1 MKRIRHRAMIVAVLA
16 ALALCACQAEAP
28 TPAPAATATADTAA
42 TGTAAAESALVA
54 TEVATTMAEPGVQ
67 PDAAG
72 EDARALAGTWTGLLP
87 CADCP
92 GIDETL
98 VLDADGGFVLTD
110 TYRERPDATFV
121 TQGTWALEAEGRHVR
136 LDPGNKDDADRLFA
150 IESGSGSG
158 SDALVRL
165 DPAGKRIDSPFDMRL
180 VRER

>member
-1 MKRIRHRAMIVAVLA
+1 MKRIRHRAMIVAALA

-28 TPAPAATATADTAA
+28 TPAPAAAADTAA
-42 TGTAAAESALVA
+42 TGTAAAEPAPVA

-121 TQGTWALEAEGRHVR
+121 TQGTWALEAEGRQVR

>member
-1 MKRIRHRAMIVAVLA
+1 MKRIRLPAMIIAALA

-28 TPAPAATATADTAA
+28 TPAPAAAADTAA
-42 TGTAAAESALVA
+42 TGTAAAEPAPVA

-67 PDAAG
+67 PDASGA
-72 EDARALAGTWTGLLP
+72 DARALAGTWTGLLP

-150 IESGSGSG
+150 IDSGSG

>member
-1 MKRIRHRAMIVAVLA
+1 MKRIRHRAMIVAALA

-42 TGTAAAESALVA
+42 TGTAAAEPAPVA

-72 EDARALAGTWTGLLP
+72 EDARALAGIWTGLLP

-150 IESGSGSG
+150 IESGSGS
-158 SDALVRL
+158 DALVRL

>member
-1 MKRIRHRAMIVAVLA
+1 MKRIRLPAMIIAALT

-42 TGTAAAESALVA
+42 TGTAAAEPAPVA

>member
-1 MKRIRHRAMIVAVLA
+1 MKRIRHRAMIVAALA

-28 TPAPAATATADTAA
+28 TPAPAATAGTAA
-42 TGTAAAESALVA
+42 TGTVAAEPAPVA

-67 PDAAG
+67 PDASGA
-72 EDARALAGTWTGLLP
+72 DARALAGTWTGLLP

-150 IESGSGSG
+150 IDSGSG

>member
-1 MKRIRHRAMIVAVLA
+1 MKRIRHRAMIVAALA

-28 TPAPAATATADTAA
+28 TPAPAAAADTAA
-42 TGTAAAESALVA
+42 TGTVAAEPALVA

-72 EDARALAGTWTGLLP
+72 ADARALAGTWTGLLP

-150 IESGSGSG
+150 IESGSGS
-158 SDALVRL
+158 DALVRL

>member
-1 MKRIRHRAMIVAVLA
+1 MKRIRHRAMIVAALA

-28 TPAPAATATADTAA
+28 TPAPAAAADTAE
-42 TGTAAAESALVA
+42 TGTVAAEPALVA

-150 IESGSGSG
+150 IESGSGS
-158 SDALVRL
+158 DALVRL

>member
-1 MKRIRHRAMIVAVLA
+1 MKRIRLPAMIIAALT

-42 TGTAAAESALVA
+42 TGTAAAEPAPVA

-72 EDARALAGTWTGLLP
+72 ADARALAGTWTGLLP

>member
-1 MKRIRHRAMIVAVLA
+1 MKRIRHRAMIVAALA

-67 PDAAG
+67 PDASGA
-72 EDARALAGTWTGLLP
+72 DARALAGTWTGLLP

-150 IESGSGSG
+150 IESGSGS
-158 SDALVRL
+158 DALVRL

>member
-1 MKRIRHRAMIVAVLA
+1 MKRIRHRAMIVAALA

-28 TPAPAATATADTAA
+28 APAPAAAADTAA
-42 TGTAAAESALVA
+42 TGTAAAEPAPVA

-110 TYRERPDATFV
+110 TYRERPDATSV

>member
-1 MKRIRHRAMIVAVLA
+1 MKRIRLPAMIIAALA

-28 TPAPAATATADTAA
+28 TPAPAAAADTAA
-42 TGTAAAESALVA
+42 TGTAAAEPAPVA

-72 EDARALAGTWTGLLP
+72 ADARALAGTWTGLLP

-150 IESGSGSG
+150 IESGSGS
-158 SDALVRL
+158 DALVRL